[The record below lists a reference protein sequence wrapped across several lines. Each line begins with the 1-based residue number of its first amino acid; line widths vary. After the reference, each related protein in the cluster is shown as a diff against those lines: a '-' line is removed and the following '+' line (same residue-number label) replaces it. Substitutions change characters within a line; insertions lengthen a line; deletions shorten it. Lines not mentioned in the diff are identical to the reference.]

1 MNQTMRGYFGIGVEG
16 ISKEG
21 NLGNLVRSAH
31 AFGASFFFVVRPHIN
46 VREIRSTDTSGA
58 FDHMPFYI
66 WDSVEDM
73 ELPKGCQLVGLE
85 FMPEAGELPSF
96 RHPTRAAYVLG
107 PEMGDLSPE
116 MLGQCQH
123 VIKIPM
129 KFCINVGV
137 AGALVMYD
145 RAISMGRFADRPV
158 APGAAGITETENLRT
173 HQESHRRI
181 TRTR

>member
-1 MNQTMRGYFGIGVEG
+1 
-16 ISKEG
+16 
-21 NLGNLVRSAH
+21 
-31 AFGASFFFVVRPHIN
+31 
-46 VREIRSTDTSGA
+46 
-58 FDHMPFYI
+58 
-66 WDSVEDM
+66 
-73 ELPKGCQLVGLE
+73 
-85 FMPEAGELPSF
+85 MPEAGELPSF